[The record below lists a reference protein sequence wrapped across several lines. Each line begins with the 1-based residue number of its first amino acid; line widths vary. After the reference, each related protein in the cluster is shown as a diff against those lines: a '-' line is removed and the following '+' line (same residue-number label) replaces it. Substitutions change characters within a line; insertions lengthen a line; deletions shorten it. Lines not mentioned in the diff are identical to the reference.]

1 LFLFVAFGPCHAAA
15 AEAGLTPWGDAQAP
29 QLSLTT
35 LDRRVM
41 TLEAA
46 RGRAVVVHF
55 MATWC
60 EPCREELAT
69 LAQLARQFADAP
81 FVILAVDVA
90 EPEARVRRF
99 LAANPLSFD
108 VGLDPDR
115 SAMKAWGVRTLPSSF
130 VLGTGLRPLWRADG
144 SIDWSDPDVVARIS
158 AAVAAAPADAMKRN
172 STMPANNSNQG
183 ETP

>member
-1 LFLFVAFGPCHAAA
+1 
-15 AEAGLTPWGDAQAP
+15 
-29 QLSLTT
+29 
-35 LDRRVM
+35 M

-69 LAQLARQFADAP
+69 LVQLARQFADAP

-99 LAANPLSFD
+99 LASNPLSFD

-130 VLGTGLRPLWRADG
+130 VLDPSLRPLWRADG
-144 SIDWSDPDVVARIS
+144 SIGWTDPDVVARIS
-158 AAVAAAPADAMKRN
+158 AAVASAGATKRN
-172 STMPANNSNQG
+172 STLPANNSNQG